1 MCGSFYTLRGR
12 ISYIRMMFPDDVAD
26 PLVERLIEI
35 YKRNPSERKNVPWPP
50 NYYVR
55 PTNRVLAFVGNED
68 AEIEPREYKWGHAPS
83 RYRSKQT
90 LFNARGETLDDKAT
104 WHEPWHTGRCL
115 IPARGFYE
123 WVAKQPHAVQSPQDE
138 PLLFAGLHRK
148 DDGVE
153 WCSIVTCEPSEWFS
167 RYHNREPVVIRGDD
181 WKRWLFDEDPPEDLI
196 HPSAEGEL
204 EVFACSKPD
213 TDHEPE
219 PARGGLFD

>member
-35 YKRNPSERKNVPWPP
+35 YKRNPPERKHVPWPP

-83 RYRSKQT
+83 RYRSKQP

-138 PLLFAGLHRK
+138 PLLFAHP
-148 DDGVE
+148 VE
-153 WCSIVTCEPSEWFS
+153 ANGPLSAWVGALQQEAASTL
-167 RYHNREPVVIRGDD
+167 RGQL
-181 WKRWLFDEDPPEDLI
+181 RAAMESGMIAAIQEDAPQPMQ
-196 HPSAEGEL
+196 
-204 EVFACSKPD
+204 
-213 TDHEPE
+213 
-219 PARGGLFD
+219 